1 MIMNIV
7 SNKIN
12 SLIKMLKWISIASLI
27 GLVGG
32 LSSIILSIIIEHFPE
47 KNNILLIPIVFFICG
62 LFVDYNSGLKGSG
75 IDRVLKALNN
85 NIPMTWIT
93 GLLKVLL
100 AGVAIAVGGS
110 AGKEGPCVQ
119 SSASFA
125 DELYRLLKLRNRE
138 LVIITGIAGGLSG
151 AFAAPLGTAILACE
165 IIEHENFSYIN
176 ILPPIIASV
185 VGYIIYYLITGK
197 RHLFN
202 VYFAYTLHP
211 IDFIWFIICAF
222 FCSGISYIYIK
233 TYRKISSTF
242 DKIKLPNCIKTLIGG
257 IVVATIGYYTP
268 EIFGLGLEL
277 IKNLFFIKFS
287 LILLVLILIGK
298 IFATSFTV
306 GSGVPGGL
314 IFPSMCV
321 GALSGALFGSIVG
334 GNLAPYIVL
343 GIATSLSAS
352 TNAPLG
358 GAVLCTEIFG
368 FDFAVPSSIGAVIGY
383 QTTKFDTIFKYIRF

>member
-7 SNKIN
+7 SKKIN
-12 SLIKMLKWISIASLI
+12 RLIKMLKWISIASLI
-27 GLVGG
+27 GIVGG

-62 LFVDYNSGLKGSG
+62 LFVDYIYELKGSG

-85 NIPMTWIT
+85 NIPLTWIK

-100 AGVAIAVGGS
+100 AGIVIAVGGS

-185 VGYIIYYLITGK
+185 VGYIIYYLSTGK

-202 VYFAYTLHP
+202 VYFIYTLHP
-211 IDFIWFIICAF
+211 MDFIWFIIGAF
-222 FCSGISYIYIK
+222 FCSFIAYLYIK

-242 DKIKLPNCIKTLIGG
+242 DTIKLPYCIKTLIGG
-257 IVVATIGYYTP
+257 IIVAVIGYFIP
-268 EIFGLGLEL
+268 EIFGLGLDL
-277 IKNLFFIKFS
+277 IKDLFFIKYS

-314 IFPSMCV
+314 IFPSMCI
-321 GALSGALFGSIVG
+321 GAISGAIFGSIIGANPV
-334 GNLAPYIVL
+334 PYIVL